1 MGQLKRRLGFWLLT
15 SYGVG
20 TTLGAGIYVL
30 VGEIAG
36 VAGYY
41 APLSFLLAGLLAFPS
56 GLAFAELS
64 ARYPKSAGPAVFVS
78 TAFKTPHLAL
88 VVGLLVAAS
97 GVVSSATLLNGMVGY
112 LNNFIQIKPWLTI
125 VTTLIILSLICIWGI
140 KESIGLAAFITA
152 IEAGALILIAGLG
165 ADLVDFDT
173 VITAS
178 PSIPFSALGLI
189 SGGLIAFYAFI
200 GFEDI
205 ASVAEEVIDVKRNIP
220 KAIIATLIITCL
232 LYICVSFTA
241 VFAVGPKALSEQSAP
256 LAYVFSK
263 ATAINDTLIS
273 LIAIL
278 AIING
283 VLIQIV
289 MASRILYGM
298 AEERWVPS
306 ILGEVNAKRGTPVN
320 ATILVTIAVAVFALL
335 LPLVRL
341 AQITSSLIL
350 IIFFII
356 NLALWRI
363 KMTDPDFSGF
373 QIPKWVLIWGMSGAA
388 FLIFANIL

>member
-1 MGQLKRRLGFWLLT
+1 MAQLKRKLGFWLLT

-30 VGEIAG
+30 VGEVAG
-36 VAGYY
+36 LAGYY
-41 APLSFLLAGLLAFPS
+41 APLSFLLAGLLALPS

-78 TAFKTPHLAL
+78 AAFKTPHLAL
-88 VVGLLVAAS
+88 LVGLLVAAS

-112 LNNFIQIKPWLTI
+112 LDNFIQIKPWMTILATLT
-125 VTTLIILSLICIWGI
+125 LLSLICMWGI
-140 KESIGLAAFITA
+140 KESVGFAAIITA

-165 ADLVDFDT
+165 ADLVDFEL
-173 VITAS
+173 VAS
-178 PSIPFSALGLI
+178 THKTLPFSAIGLI
-189 SGGLIAFYAFI
+189 GGGLIAFYAFI
-200 GFEDI
+200 GFEDMV
-205 ASVAEEVIDVKRNIP
+205 SVAEEVIDVRSNMP

-241 VFAVGPKALSEQSAP
+241 VFAVGPGELAKQSAP

-263 ATAINDTLIS
+263 ATEMTDAPIS

-298 AEERWVPS
+298 AEHRWVPA
-306 ILGEVNAKRGTPVN
+306 ILGKVNAKRGTPVN
-320 ATILVTIAVAVFALL
+320 ATILITIAIAAFALL
-335 LPLVRL
+335 LPLLRL

-356 NLALWRI
+356 NIALWRI
-363 KMTDPDFSGF
+363 KRIEPDFTGF
-373 QIPKWVLIWGMSGAA
+373 QVPIWVLYWGAGGAA
-388 FLIFANIL
+388 FLVFANVL